1 MNIAHIEEQS
11 FIYGPGCRYVIW
23 TQGCSIRCKDCW
35 NKEMWSFNKKNEISI
50 NELFKKIIA
59 EKEYI
64 EGVTILGGEPFDQ
77 YDELLS
83 LIKQIRKTD
92 LSIILYTGYSQNE
105 LKDKNKTEILDY
117 IDIIIT
123 DRYDKNY
130 RTENGGLIGSSNQKI
145 IFLTNRYSKNDLSKN
160 NEIEISINENGQIN
174 MYGYPYDYKQQ
185 TLAKIIVDN
194 PVILC
199 HWK

>member
-1 MNIAHIEEQS
+1 MNIAHIQEQS
-11 FIYGPGCRYVIW
+11 FIYGPGCRFVIW
-23 TQGCSIRCKDCW
+23 TQGCSIRCIDCW
-35 NKEMWSFNKKNEISI
+35 NNEMWSFEKKNEIATD
-50 NELFKKIIA
+50 ELFEKIIV

-77 YDELLS
+77 YDELLT

-92 LSIILYTGYSQNE
+92 LSIILYTGYSYHE
-105 LKDKNKTEILDY
+105 LKDKNKTEILDS

-123 DRYDKNY
+123 ERYDKNY

-145 IFLTNRYSKNDLSKN
+145 RFLTNKYTENDLSKN

-174 MYGYPYDYKQQ
+174 MYGYPYDY
-185 TLAKIIVDN
+185 V
-194 PVILC
+194 
-199 HWK
+199 